1 MPPENDQIF
10 LVFVDTSN
18 VTCWHNLRFTKSII
32 SSGFAAAASD
42 PEFRDVYIRG
52 TANYAPFVP
61 NTALTTGF
69 VSLFAVQAASQYE
82 IEYDAEYLRY
92 HEFPTLPSRLSA
104 VYAFG
109 RAEDTRRAHD
119 LYHWDL
125 STLRRFRLIRDPL
138 ARVHRANMQIVS
150 LMRSVYPRAS
160 WSREDRDNIWR
171 HYWSGGG
178 SLKVEI
184 PVIREGAPHRQLFES
199 GEIWEHLI
207 EGRLQLLDENA

>member
-1 MPPENDQIF
+1 
-10 LVFVDTSN
+10 
-18 VTCWHNLRFTKSII
+18 
-32 SSGFAAAASD
+32 
-42 PEFRDVYIRG
+42 
-52 TANYAPFVP
+52 
-61 NTALTTGF
+61 
-69 VSLFAVQAASQYE
+69 VSLFTVHATSQYE
-82 IEYDAEYLRY
+82 VEYDAEYLRY

-109 RAEDTRRAHD
+109 REEDCRKAHE

-138 ARVHRANMQIVS
+138 ARVHRANMAIVS

-171 HYWSGGG
+171 HYWFGGG

-184 PVIREGAPHRQLFES
+184 PVIRKGAPGPQWFES
-199 GEIWEHLI
+199 GEIWEYLI
-207 EGRLQLLDENA
+207 EGRLELVDENA